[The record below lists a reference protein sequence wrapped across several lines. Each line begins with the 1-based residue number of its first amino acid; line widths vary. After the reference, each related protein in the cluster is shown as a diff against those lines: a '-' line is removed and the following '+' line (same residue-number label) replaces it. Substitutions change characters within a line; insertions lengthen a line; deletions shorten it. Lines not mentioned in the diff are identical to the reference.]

1 MSEVKPVFIQT
12 RPVQGAQDLGQI
24 FERHYTRKDDTIT
37 LTHPDG
43 VPLRR
48 SRDEL
53 WQVRIGPD
61 ENEKLVAKGLL
72 RRMYN
77 TEHPN
82 SKFWQPLPY
91 KPPSTW

>member
-1 MSEVKPVFIQT
+1 MSEVKVVFVQT
-12 RPVQGAQDLGQI
+12 RPVQGSHDLGQI
-24 FERHYTRKDDTIT
+24 FEQHYTREGDTIT
-37 LTHPDG
+37 LTHSDG
-43 VPLRR
+43 APLRR

-53 WQVRIGPD
+53 WQVRIAPD
-61 ENEKLVAKGLL
+61 ENEKAVAKGLL

-82 SKFWQPLPY
+82 SAFWQPLAY